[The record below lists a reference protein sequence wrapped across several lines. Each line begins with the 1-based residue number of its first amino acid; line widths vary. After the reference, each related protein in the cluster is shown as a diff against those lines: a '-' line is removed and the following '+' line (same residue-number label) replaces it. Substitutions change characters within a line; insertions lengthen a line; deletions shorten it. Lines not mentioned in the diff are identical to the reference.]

1 MSDGEKP
8 EGLIIKYI
16 AESRILTGGF
26 YSLMENQQE
35 VVQEAA
41 QETAVA
47 STEAPAQAESHE
59 PETMQEALAQYGGN
73 VHFRRGE
80 IRTGTVISRNENG
93 FLVDV
98 GFKCEGVLPM
108 REYTN
113 HTLIEEEGSEPKPG
127 DAIEVEIVSVRDG
140 DDAQLT
146 LSRWRHEADKRWE
159 ALEAALKEN
168 PVIDV
173 KGVSKVKGGLMVNA
187 MGLEGFIPVSQLTLA
202 GRGANPQNFVG
213 QTLTVKVLDH
223 DKRKHRLVFSRRLL
237 LEEAENERKAKFY
250 DRVHE
255 GDVLEG
261 EVSSLTDFGVFVNLG
276 EMDGLVHLT
285 EITWKRSFKLKD
297 MFKKGDKVTVKV
309 IGIEKD
315 KDRISLSI
323 KQVSGDPWDTVGERI
338 HKGDVIHG
346 AVTNLTDF
354 GAFVELEPG
363 IEGLVHVG
371 DISWARIKK
380 PRDVLKRGQEL
391 DVLVLDVDLEKKR
404 ISLGCKQL
412 NDPWNDIDKKY
423 LAGQDIPVKVVRL
436 ADFGAFVE
444 VEEGVE
450 ALIHISQLSRKRVE
464 KPGDVLTEGQE
475 VTARVL
481 EVNPEQR
488 RMRLSLSA
496 LEPVPEPEPAPVRE
510 EREGGKSE
518 AKPERGDRR
527 ERRGKGGR
535 SRGFKETNAYEDDG
549 EALEYNP
556 FAEAF
561 KGAEWGKE

>member
-1 MSDGEKP
+1 
-8 EGLIIKYI
+8 
-16 AESRILTGGF
+16 
-26 YSLMENQQE
+26 MENQQE
-35 VVQEAA
+35 VMQEAT
-41 QETAVA
+41 Q
-47 STEAPAQAESHE
+47 EAPAQEVKTEVQE
-59 PETMQEALAQYGGN
+59 PETMQEVLDKYGDN

-80 IRTGTVISRNENG
+80 VRKGTIISKSENG
-93 FLVDV
+93 YLIDV

-108 REYTN
+108 KEYTN
-113 HTLIEEEGSEPKPG
+113 HVLIEEPDSEPKPG
-127 DAIEVEIVSVRDG
+127 DAIDVEIVSVRDG
-140 DDAQLT
+140 DDAQLL
-146 LSRWRHEADKRWE
+146 LSRWHNEFDKRWD
-159 ALEAALKEN
+159 ALASALKEN
-168 PVIDV
+168 PVIEV

-187 MGLEGFIPVSQLTLA
+187 GGLEAFIPVSQLTLA

-213 QTLTVKVLDH
+213 QTLTVKVLDL
-223 DKRKHRLVFSRRLL
+223 DKRKHRLVFSRRSL

-250 DRVHE
+250 ERVHE
-255 GDVLEG
+255 GDIVEG
-261 EVSSLTDFGVFVNLG
+261 EVSSLTDFGVFVNIG

-285 EITWKRSFKLKD
+285 EITWKRSFKIKD

-309 IGIEKD
+309 IGIDRE
-315 KDRISLSI
+315 KDRISLSM
-323 KQVSGDPWDTVGERI
+323 KQVAGDPWDTVDQRL
-338 HKGDVIHG
+338 HKGDVMTG
-346 AVTNLTDF
+346 TVTNLTDF
-354 GAFVELEPG
+354 GAFVEIEPG

-371 DISWARIKK
+371 DISWTRIKK
-380 PRDVLKRGQEL
+380 PRDVLKKGQEL
-391 DVLVLDVDLEKKR
+391 EVVVLDVDMEKKR

-423 LAGQDIPVKVVRL
+423 VAGQDITVKVVRL

-464 KPGDVLTEGQE
+464 KPADVLQEGQE

-496 LEPVPEPEPAPVRE
+496 LEPAPEPEPVPVRE
-510 EREGGKSE
+510 EREGGRPE
-518 AKPERGDRR
+518 GRPERSERGERR
-527 ERRGKGGR
+527 ERKGKGGR
-535 SRGFKETNAYEDDG
+535 SRSFRDSSGYEDDG

-561 KGAEWGKE
+561 KSLTEI

>member
-1 MSDGEKP
+1 M
-8 EGLIIKYI
+8 
-16 AESRILTGGF
+16 
-26 YSLMENQQE
+26 MENQQE
-35 VVQEAA
+35 VMQETTQATEAA
-41 QETAVA
+41 ETAQAV
-47 STEAPAQAESHE
+47 TESAAQPETAQAESHE
-59 PETMQEALAQYGGN
+59 PETMQEALDQYGDN
-73 VHFRRGE
+73 VHLKRGE
-80 IRTGTVISRNENG
+80 TRTGTVISKTESG

-98 GFKCEGVLPM
+98 GFKCEGFLPM

-113 HTLIEEEGSEPKPG
+113 HSLIEDEGTEPKPG
-127 DAIEVEIVSVRDG
+127 DSIQVEIVSVRDG
-140 DDAQLT
+140 DDAQLL
-146 LSRWRHEADKRWE
+146 LSRWHIEFNKRWD
-159 ALEAALKEN
+159 ALESALKEN

-173 KGVSKVKGGLMVNA
+173 KGVSRVKGGLMVNA

-223 DKRKHRLVFSRRLL
+223 DRRKHRLVFSRRVL

-250 DRVHE
+250 ERVHE
-255 GDVLEG
+255 GDIVSG

-285 EITWKRSFKLKD
+285 EITWKRSFKIKD

-309 IGIEKD
+309 IGIDRE

-323 KQVSGDPWDTVGERI
+323 KQVAGDPWDTVSERI
-338 HKGDVIHG
+338 HAGDVMKG
-346 AVTNLTDF
+346 TVTNLTDF

-371 DISWARIKK
+371 DIAWARIKK

-391 DVLVLDVDLEKKR
+391 EVLVLDVDLEKRR
-404 ISLGCKQL
+404 ISLGYKQL
-412 NDPWNDIDKKY
+412 NDPWHELDKKY
-423 LAGQDIPVKVVRL
+423 LKGQDITVKVVRL

-444 VEEGVE
+444 VEKDVE

-464 KPGDVLTEGQE
+464 KPSDVLEVGQE

-481 EVNPEQR
+481 EVSPEQR

-496 LEPVPEPEPAPVRE
+496 LEPEPEPEPAPARE
-510 EREGGKSE
+510 EREPGKPE
-518 AKPERGDRR
+518 GKPERSDRAGR
-527 ERRGKGGR
+527 KR
-535 SRGFKETNAYEDDG
+535 SRTRTVKDTSGYEDDG

-561 KGAEWGKE
+561 KGADWSE

>member
-1 MSDGEKP
+1 M
-8 EGLIIKYI
+8 
-16 AESRILTGGF
+16 
-26 YSLMENQQE
+26 MENQQE
-35 VVQEAA
+35 VMQEATQA
-41 QETAVA
+41 TEAAETAQAV
-47 STEAPAQAESHE
+47 TESAAQPETAQAESHE
-59 PETMQEALAQYGGN
+59 PETMQEALDQYGDN
-73 VHFRRGE
+73 VHLKRGE
-80 IRTGTVISRNENG
+80 TRTGTVISKTESG

-98 GFKCEGVLPM
+98 GFKCEGFLPM

-113 HTLIEEEGSEPKPG
+113 HSLIEDEGTEPKPG
-127 DAIEVEIVSVRDG
+127 DSIQVEIVSVRDG
-140 DDAQLT
+140 DDAQLL
-146 LSRWRHEADKRWE
+146 LSRWHIEFNKRWD

-173 KGVSKVKGGLMVNA
+173 KGVSRVKGGLMVNA

-223 DKRKHRLVFSRRLL
+223 DRRKHRLVFSRRVL

-250 DRVHE
+250 ERVHE
-255 GDVLEG
+255 GDIVSG

-285 EITWKRSFKLKD
+285 EITWKRSFKIKD

-309 IGIEKD
+309 IGIDRE

-323 KQVSGDPWDTVGERI
+323 KQVAGDPWDTVSERI
-338 HKGDVIHG
+338 HAGDVMKG
-346 AVTNLTDF
+346 TVTNLTDF

-371 DISWARIKK
+371 DIAWARIKK

-391 DVLVLDVDLEKKR
+391 EVLVLDVDLEKRR
-404 ISLGCKQL
+404 ISLGYKQL
-412 NDPWNDIDKKY
+412 NDPWHELDKKY
-423 LAGQDIPVKVVRL
+423 LKGQDITVKVVRL

-444 VEEGVE
+444 VEKDVE

-464 KPGDVLTEGQE
+464 KPSDVLEVGQE

-481 EVNPEQR
+481 EVSPEQR

-496 LEPVPEPEPAPVRE
+496 LEPEPEPEPAPARE
-510 EREGGKSE
+510 EREPGKPE
-518 AKPERGDRR
+518 GKPERSDRA
-527 ERRGKGGR
+527 GR
-535 SRGFKETNAYEDDG
+535 KRARTRTVKDTSGYEDDG

-561 KGAEWGKE
+561 KGADWSE

>member
-1 MSDGEKP
+1 
-8 EGLIIKYI
+8 
-16 AESRILTGGF
+16 
-26 YSLMENQQE
+26 MENQQE
-35 VVQEAA
+35 VTQEVT
-41 QETAVA
+41 Q
-47 STEAPAQAESHE
+47 STEAAEVQPETAQAESHE
-59 PETMQEALAQYGGN
+59 PENMQEALDQYGDI
-73 VHFRRGE
+73 HFRRGE
-80 IRTGTVISRNENG
+80 TRKGTVISRNENG

-113 HTLIEEEGSEPKPG
+113 HSLIEEEGSEPKPG
-127 DAIEVEIVSVRDG
+127 DVIDVEILSMRDG
-140 DDAQLT
+140 DDAQLL
-146 LSRWRHEADKRWE
+146 LSRWRIEFEKRWA

-173 KGVSKVKGGLMVNA
+173 KGVSKVKGGLMANA
-187 MGLEGFIPVSQLTLA
+187 FGLEGFIPVSQLTLA
-202 GRGANPQNFVG
+202 GRGADPQKFVG

-223 DKRKHRLVFSRRLL
+223 DKRKHRLVFSRRVV
-237 LEEAENERKAKFY
+237 LEEQERERKEKFY
-250 DRVHE
+250 ERVHE
-255 GDVLEG
+255 GDVITG

-309 IGIEKD
+309 IGIDRE

-323 KQVSGDPWDTVGERI
+323 KQVSGDPWDTVSERL
-338 HKGDVIHG
+338 HAGDVIKG
-346 AVTNLTDF
+346 TVTNLTDF

-371 DISWARIKK
+371 DIAWARIKK

-391 DVLVLDVDLEKKR
+391 EVLVLDVDMEKRR
-404 ISLGCKQL
+404 ISLGYKQL
-412 NDPWNDIDKKY
+412 NDPWHELDKKY
-423 LAGQDIPVKVVRL
+423 LPGQDITVKVVRL

-444 VEEGVE
+444 VEKDVE

-464 KPGDVLTEGQE
+464 KPSDVLQPGQE

-481 EVNPEQR
+481 EVSPEQR

-496 LEPVPEPEPAPVRE
+496 LEPEPEPEPAPVRE
-510 EREGGKSE
+510 EREPGKPE
-518 AKPERGDRR
+518 GKPERS
-527 ERRGKGGR
+527 ERGGR
-535 SRGFKETNAYEDDG
+535 KGKRSRTMKDSTGYEDDG

-561 KGAEWGKE
+561 KGSEWAKE